1 MLGTKYA
8 LTILILLVK
17 FVIRNIKLNKLK
29 ALLSIK
35 STLFNLIL
43 IMKLMSMVGYSIW
56 NSI

>member
-1 MLGTKYA
+1 MLRTKYV
-8 LTILILLVK
+8 LIILILLVK

-43 IMKLMSMVGYSIW
+43 IMKLMYGW
-56 NSI
+56 LQHLE